1 MACIVFDEAL
11 AFLILWDKIFTIR
24 DMTAMVRASGHMG
37 YSALMRTLGVD
48 PLPLLR
54 RHGLSPDHGEN
65 EDVLV
70 PLRAAIMLMEESA
83 AAARCPDLGLRLAAS
98 QDIRILGPLAAAMQ
112 HSPTVGE
119 ALHTASRYLF
129 VQSPALAFSVIQP
142 SVLVPKAV
150 ELRVDI
156 VLPNLAIRRQVMDQ
170 CLGDVHRIL
179 QFLAR
184 DNYKLLAVAL
194 PHTPTAKLHR
204 YTQFFG
210 APVRSNQ
217 EFGGL
222 HVTPRT
228 LRANLSQVNKSLRQ
242 IALEYMNLHY
252 AAPHQSMTVRVR
264 RALSSTLSTN
274 RGSKT
279 AIADLLFLHPR
290 TLQRKLAQEGMTFD
304 DIRDDVR
311 QQTALHFLRET
322 RIPLTQLS
330 SILGLSD
337 QSVLTR
343 SCLRWFGA
351 TPSRIRRGKA
361 LSIAA
366 L

>member
-1 MACIVFDEAL
+1 MSGEAL
-11 AFLILWDKIFTIR
+11 AFLILRDKIFTLR

-37 YSALMRTLGVD
+37 YSSLMRSLGVD

-54 RHGLSPDHGEN
+54 RQGLSSDHGEN

-70 PLRAAIMLMEESA
+70 PLRAAIRLMEESA
-83 AAARCPDLGLRLAAS
+83 AAARCPDLGLRLAAR

-119 ALHTASRYLF
+119 ALHTASRYLY

-142 SVLVPKAV
+142 SSLVPKGV

-156 VLPNLAIRRQVMDQ
+156 ELPKLAVRRQVMDQ
-170 CLGDVHRIL
+170 CLGDLHRIL

-194 PHTPTAKLHR
+194 PHTPAAELRR

-210 APVRSNQ
+210 ATVRSNQ

-228 LRANLSQVNKSLRQ
+228 LKAKLSRVNQSLRQ
-242 IALEYMNLHY
+242 IALEYMNQHF
-252 AAPHQSMTVRVR
+252 ADPNQSMSARVR

-274 RGSKT
+274 RGNKS

-290 TLQRKLAQEGMTFD
+290 TLQRKLAREGTMFD

-322 RIPLTQLS
+322 RVPLAQLS

-351 TPSRIRRGKA
+351 TPSRIRAGKA
-361 LSIAA
+361 LSNAA
-366 L
+366 V

>member
-1 MACIVFDEAL
+1 
-11 AFLILWDKIFTIR
+11 
-24 DMTAMVRASGHMG
+24 
-37 YSALMRTLGVD
+37 
-48 PLPLLR
+48 
-54 RHGLSPDHGEN
+54 
-65 EDVLV
+65 V
-70 PLRAAIMLMEESA
+70 PLRAAIRLMEDSA
-83 AAARCPDLGLRLAAS
+83 VAARCPDLGLQLAAS
-98 QDIRILGPLAAAMQ
+98 QNILILGPLAAAMQ
-112 HSPTVGE
+112 HSRTVGE

-142 SVLVPKAV
+142 SALVLKAV

-156 VLPNLAIRRQVMDQ
+156 VLPKLAVRRQVMDQ
-170 CLGDVHRIL
+170 CLGDLHRIL
-179 QFLAR
+179 QFLGR

-194 PHTPTAKLHR
+194 PHAPTAELRR
-204 YTQFFG
+204 YTRFFG
-210 APVRSNQ
+210 APVHPNQ

-242 IALEYMNLHY
+242 IALEYMNEHY
-252 AAPHQSMTVRVR
+252 ADPNQSTSARVR

-274 RGSKT
+274 RGSKS

-290 TLQRKLAQEGMTFD
+290 TLQRKLAQEGATFD

-322 RIPLTQLS
+322 HIPLAQLS
-330 SILGLSD
+330 GILGLSD

-351 TPSRIRRGKA
+351 TPSRIRAGKA
-361 LSIAA
+361 LSPNPHPMVTS
-366 L
+366 